1 MAEKVQPNAVLVIG
15 TDGKLEITRHTDIA
29 LSGSTKTELR
39 VDPAP
44 ITLKVETATDWAAVF
59 ATGLVGI
66 AGILTAL
73 VVGWFT
79 HKGAHQAAAAMEK
92 SAQQAA
98 VAMEKSALQAAA
110 ATAAGIRNEWMQDL
124 RNEAAGFYAALLD
137 IAYAILVGKGELNT
151 ENGDE
156 VKVFKMHK
164 HRAVITMML
173 DASKPL
179 VQQLIKVMDGAAKA
193 VSDGDQMKIVAES
206 NAFKAQATLLL
217 EDAWQDIKN
226 DLYGAAKKK
235 KIDTA

>member
-1 MAEKVQPNAVLVIG
+1 MTEKVQPNAVLVIG
-15 TDGKLEITRHTDIA
+15 TDGKLEITGHTDVA

-44 ITLKVETATDWAAVF
+44 ITLKVETATDWPAVV

-66 AGILTAL
+66 AGIFTAL

-79 HKGAHQAAAAMEK
+79 HKGAQQAAA
-92 SAQQAA
+92 
-98 VAMEKSALQAAA
+98 AMEKSALQAAA
-110 ATAAGIRNEWMQDL
+110 ATAAGIRNKWMQDL
-124 RNEAAGFYAALLD
+124 RNEAGDFYASVLD
-137 IAYAILVGKGELNT
+137 LVHAIQVGEGKLKT
-151 ENGDE
+151 ANGDA
-156 VKVFKMHK
+156 VKAFKMHK

-179 VQQLIKVMDGAAKA
+179 VQRLIEVMDGIAKA
-193 VSDGDQMKIVAES
+193 ISDGDNEKIIAGS
-206 NAFKAQATLLL
+206 FAFNAQATLLL

-235 KIDTA
+235 KVDAA